1 MAITYN
7 FLLRMTILSERFWR
21 EKTLSEM
28 SRSEWESLCD
38 GCARCCLIKLQD
50 EGTSKIYYTG
60 VACRYLDQY
69 TCSYKRYEDRTSLVP
84 DCVQLSPARAVD
96 YTWLPDTCAYRL
108 VTESKDLPFW
118 HHLVSGSKDTVHRAG
133 ISVRDKCLSE
143 EHVHPEALEE
153 QVIHW
158 VGQSGTVDG

>member
-1 MAITYN
+1 M
-7 FLLRMTILSERFWR
+7 SERFWR
-21 EKTLSEM
+21 EKTLAEM

-50 EGTSKIYYTG
+50 EGTSRIHYTG
-60 VACRYLDQY
+60 VACRYLDQQ
-69 TCSYKRYEDRTSLVP
+69 TCSCTRYEDRTSLVP
-84 DCVQLSPARAVD
+84 DCVQLTPATASD

-108 VTESKDLPFW
+108 VIESKDLPFW
-118 HHLVSGSKDTVHRAG
+118 HHLVSGSKDTVHKAG
-133 ISVRDKCLSE
+133 VSVRDKCLSE